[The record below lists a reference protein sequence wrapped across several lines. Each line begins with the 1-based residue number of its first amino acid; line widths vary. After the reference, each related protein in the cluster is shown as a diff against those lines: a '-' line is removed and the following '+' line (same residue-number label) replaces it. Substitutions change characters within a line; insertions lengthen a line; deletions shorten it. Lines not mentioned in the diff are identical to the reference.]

1 MIFLFGA
8 GPILVL
14 TVDKGVTSNPY
25 KPRIHWMC
33 FFRGLG
39 ESCEKQD
46 APLMHA
52 QRFLKHV
59 CHVFCFKHIKSDKI
73 IVSFNQELA
82 MEKKHNDSS
91 KTRKI
96 LSSSSR

>member
-1 MIFLFGA
+1 MVFLFGA

-25 KPRIHWMC
+25 KPRIHFV
-33 FFRGLG
+33 FFHGLG
-39 ESCEKQD
+39 ESCAKQD

-59 CHVFCFKHIKSDKI
+59 GSNHYDQGKCLPCPLFQTY
-73 IVSFNQELA
+73 QE
-82 MEKKHNDSS
+82 
-91 KTRKI
+91 
-96 LSSSSR
+96 